1 MRSPFR
7 VRDRFNINNYSNL
20 GQRVIT
26 GIIGAGIIVAGS
38 IISPW
43 LYFLIFGLILAF
55 SQMEFYKLSGLDGML
70 PLKSFGTFL
79 GLSIYTLSFFIGME
93 HLNEKYYFL
102 IFPLASLVF
111 FIKLYKKSDKKPF
124 TGIAY
129 TFLGLF
135 YVAVPFSLLN
145 VAAFSIDG
153 SFHYEV
159 IVGSLFILWASDSGA
174 YFAGTKFG
182 KTKLFERVSPKK
194 SWEGFLGGAAS
205 AFLIAYFLGKNFK
218 SIEEWQWLGIATII
232 IIVGTY
238 GDLIESLFKRSI
250 EIKDSGKSLPG
261 HGGFMDRFDGL
272 LLSAPFI
279 AAFLKIF

>member
-38 IISPW
+38 ILSPW

-79 GLSIYTLSFFIGME
+79 GLGIFTLSFFIGME

-111 FIKLYKKSDKKPF
+111 FIKLYRKSDKKPF

-145 VAAFSIDG
+145 VAAFSVDDT
-153 SFHYEV
+153 FHYEV
-159 IVGSLFILWASDSGA
+159 IIGSLFILWASDSGA

-205 AFLIAYFLGKNFK
+205 AFLVAYFLGKNFK

-232 IIVGTY
+232 IIAGTY

>member
-1 MRSPFR
+1 MRY
-7 VRDRFNINNYSNL
+7 RFNISNYSEL
-20 GQRVIT
+20 AQRVIT
-26 GIIGAGIIVAGS
+26 ALIGAGGIVAGCVYS
-38 IISPW
+38 EW
-43 LYFLIFGLILAF
+43 TYFVIFGAILGF

-79 GLSIYTLSFFIGME
+79 GLLIFIMSFLVEMQ
-93 HLNEKYYFL
+93 HMADKYYFL
-102 IFPLASLVF
+102 IFPMVSLIF
-111 FIKLYKKSDKKPF
+111 FIKLYRKSDKKPF

-129 TFLGLF
+129 TFLGIF

-145 VAAFSIDG
+145 MAAFSVDG
-153 SFHYEV
+153 SFHYEI

-194 SWEGFLGGAAS
+194 SWEGSLGGAAT
-205 AFLIAYFLGKNFK
+205 A
-218 SIEEWQWLGIATII
+218 IATAYILSRYFMVIPEWKWFCIGGII
-232 IIVGTY
+232 IIAGTY

-250 EIKDSGKSLPG
+250 AIKDSGKGLPG

>member
-1 MRSPFR
+1 
-7 VRDRFNINNYSNL
+7 
-20 GQRVIT
+20 VIT
-26 GIIGAGIIVAGS
+26 ALIGASIIIIGSLYSEWA
-38 IISPW
+38 
-43 LYFLIFGLILAF
+43 YFLIFGLLLGF

-70 PLKSFGTFL
+70 PLRSFGTFL
-79 GLSIYTLSFFIGME
+79 GLTIFTLSFFIEIG
-93 HLNEKYYFL
+93 HLGNKFYFL

-111 FIKLYKKSDKKPF
+111 FIKLYRKSDKKPF

-129 TFLGLF
+129 TFLGIF
-135 YVAVPFSLLN
+135 YVSVPFSLLN
-145 VAAFSIDG
+145 VSAFAVDG
-153 SFHYEV
+153 TFHYEV
-159 IVGSLFILWASDSGA
+159 IIGSLLILWASDSGA

-205 AFLIAYFLGKNFK
+205 AFLVAFILSKYFNSLE
-218 SIEEWQWLGIATII
+218 SWQWYVITGII
-232 IIVGTY
+232 IIAGTY

-250 EIKDSGKSLPG
+250 EIKDSGKALPG